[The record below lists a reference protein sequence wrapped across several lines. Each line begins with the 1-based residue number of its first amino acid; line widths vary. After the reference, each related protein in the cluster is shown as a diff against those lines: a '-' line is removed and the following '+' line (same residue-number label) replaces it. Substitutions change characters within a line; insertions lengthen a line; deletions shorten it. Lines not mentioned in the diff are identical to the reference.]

1 MKNILI
7 VDDDR
12 DLVSMFQMRLDSE
25 GFKTEVAYDGK
36 EALESIQKKAP
47 DLIVM
52 DALMPGLDGLA
63 TLKQI
68 RQMTD
73 KKIPVMIITGKA
85 LMIEQAFRLEGA
97 EDFMMK
103 PVDGADLVKRI
114 RQLEARHKQ
123 HLAGSG

>member
-12 DLVSMFQMRLDSE
+12 DLASMFQMRLSSE
-25 GFKTEVAYDGK
+25 GFKAEVAYDGK

-52 DALMPGLDGLA
+52 DALMPNLDGLA

-68 RQMTD
+68 NQMSD
-73 KKIPVMIITGKA
+73 KKIPVIIVTGKA

-97 EDFMMK
+97 EAFMMK
-103 PVDGADLVKRI
+103 PVDGGDLVKQI
-114 RQLEARHKQ
+114 REIEARSKKT
-123 HLAGSG
+123 S

>member
-1 MKNILI
+1 MKYVLI

-25 GFKTEVAYDGK
+25 GFQTAVAYDGK
-36 EALESIQKKAP
+36 EALASIEKKLP

-68 RQMTD
+68 NQMSN
-73 KKIPVMIITGKA
+73 KKIPVIIVTGKA

-97 EDFMMK
+97 EAFMMK

-114 RQLEARHKQ
+114 REIEARYKKTV
-123 HLAGSG
+123 

>member
-12 DLVSMFQMRLDSE
+12 DLTAMFQMRLNSE
-25 GFKTEVAYDGK
+25 GFKAEVAYDGN

-52 DALMPGLDGLA
+52 DALMPNLDGLA

-68 RQMTD
+68 NQMSD
-73 KKIPVMIITGKA
+73 KKIPVIIVTGKA

-97 EDFMMK
+97 EAFLMK
-103 PVDGADLVKRI
+103 PVDGGDLVKQI
-114 RQLEARHKQ
+114 REIEARSKKT
-123 HLAGSG
+123 S